1 MSSVGQA
8 LGMAVG
14 GVIGAFTPVG
24 FIVGAQIGGMVGG
37 YLDPP
42 KGPNTQGPRLTDL
55 KQQTASYG
63 VPIPRLYG
71 KDAVFGNVFWIENNQ
86 IKEVATKKKTGG
98 KGGGSKGSVTEY
110 TYFGTFAVGV
120 CLGPVS
126 AIKRIWLNG
135 KLFYVGASSDMSTI
149 VWSTQVEQY
158 FTAYLGT
165 DDQQPDPRMQA
176 ALGVNATPAF
186 RGLCYL
192 VFKDL
197 PLADY
202 GNTIVGTQVKV
213 EVLKNATSGPAVI
226 YTTTAFGGTTY
237 PHIANLDDGL
247 ISINV
252 VRTGDYI
259 RRFQAGFAIADQI
272 AGNVLFQNPG
282 SYVEYTL
289 AWGNVGLFAG
299 RYYYAQHNQSA
310 DGLLGWGELEY
321 RTGPYRMELI
331 NGARIDAGII
341 ADRVANG
348 YSATW
353 SPRVVTQDVR
363 GLGLF
368 VIDHNARWYFIDADG
383 VVFASGPSS
392 GIGTGY
398 GDYAFSSGNGEAN
411 YAFGCAAFDSL
422 YMRYARPEAGSAT
435 EGLLHTY
442 VVDASGTLV
451 QEHFVSSLGWPNNIT
466 RVGSIYLLGNVVAMQ
481 FGANNFAVVDLESIS
496 ETATNVRD
504 IVSAECALSRFLDPT
519 DIDVSELERAITGYT
534 VSSVGQLRTP
544 LEQLQAFYPFD
555 VFQDGYKI
563 RFRPRGGASLAT
575 YDVSDLVIE
584 GQGDAILTR
593 VRETDSR
600 LPVRVSIK
608 YSDAGREYD
617 LSEQYAERHDG
628 DLANV
633 RTIEL
638 PIVMSANEAAGV
650 AQRLLNLY
658 WLERYENGFTLP
670 PTARKHQPSDVITLT
685 TPDETLLVRL
695 TTAEDYPDAR
705 LACTARLAGQTLY
718 SPAAVG
724 EVTAAPSEVL
734 VPNGPTMSALLDI
747 PYLMSGMDQ
756 AGFVAAMYSPMPS
769 WSGGAFYNS
778 NDGGESWNAIR
789 AITENATAGRATT
802 VLGAAASYQIVD
814 AINTVTIRLN
824 HGTLASV
831 TLLAMF
837 NGANHFAL
845 GAHGRWEICAAQ
857 TVTDHG
863 DGSYTLS
870 NLMRGRYG
878 TEQYAS
884 THTSTDT
891 FVLLDSA
898 DLAFITVPVGNI
910 GLQKLWR
917 AVGRDKALDSA
928 SDIAFT
934 YTGENLECRSPIRL
948 RGHRDPGTL
957 DWHFGWVPRSR
968 MPVEPFSGVATPL
981 GETSEAYEME
991 IWDAGYTTLK
1001 RTITG
1006 LTSPSAIWKQA
1017 QQMADFGDTPLNVAV
1032 NVYQMSPTVGRGHPL
1047 KASLAHSL
1055 SADPYIDNLVLG
1067 MHMSGANG
1075 STTFTDVCGKTVTVY
1090 GNTQVA
1096 VTANF
1101 PAGAAAFDG
1110 AGDYIAVADHPDL
1123 DFGSGDFA
1131 ICLDIETTQTLIYA
1145 TAIGR
1150 PWGVAPYTGGW
1161 YLIINMS
1168 ATAGSLAVC
1177 WADYATAGPFMVGPT
1192 SAHRD
1197 GSRHRVAWTR
1207 EGNVHRLFFD
1217 DVQVATTTTALAFGN
1232 SSLPLV
1238 IGLDPTFAGRDY
1250 NGKVAELTM
1259 FKGTSRGGASFV
1271 PPAIPFVEP

>member
-42 KGPNTQGPRLTDL
+42 KGPNTQGPRLSDL
-55 KQQTASYG
+55 KQQTSSYG
-63 VPIPRLYG
+63 VPIPRIYG
-71 KDAVFGNVFWIENNQ
+71 KDAVFGNVFWIENNRL
-86 IKEVATKKKTGG
+86 KEVATKKKTGG

-110 TYFGTFAVGV
+110 SYYGTFAVGV
-120 CLGPVS
+120 CLGPVA

-135 KLFYVGASSDMSTI
+135 KLFYVGKSSDLVTI
-149 VWSTQVEQY
+149 VGSTQAEQY

-247 ISINV
+247 ISINA
-252 VRTGDYI
+252 VRTGDYV
-259 RRFQAGFAIADQI
+259 RRYQAGWAIADQI

-289 AWGNVGLFAG
+289 VWGNVGLYNG
-299 RYYYAQHNQSA
+299 RYYYANHNQSTN
-310 DGLLGWGELEY
+310 GLLGYGELQY
-321 RTGPYRMELI
+321 FTGPYRMELI
-331 NGARIDAGII
+331 GTRIDAGII
-341 ADRVANG
+341 ADRVAHG

-353 SPRVVTQDVR
+353 SPRVVTVDTR

-368 VIDHNARWYFIDADG
+368 VIDHDARWYFIDADG

-466 RVGSIYLLGNVVAMQ
+466 MVGSIYLLGNVVAMQ

-863 DGSYTLS
+863 NGSYTLS

-917 AVGRDKALDSA
+917 AVGRDKTLDSA

-934 YTGENLECRSPIRL
+934 YTGENLECRSPIAL
-948 RGHRDPGTL
+948 RGSRDPATFDWTL
-957 DWHFGWVPRSR
+957 QCTPRSR
-968 MPVEPFSGVATPL
+968 TPVEPFSGVSTPI
-981 GETSEAYEME
+981 GEASESYLFE
-991 IWDAGYTTLK
+991 IWDAGFTTLK
-1001 RTITG
+1001 RTLG
-1006 LTSPSAIWKQA
+1006 PVSSPSVAYSQA
-1017 QQMADFGDTPLNVAV
+1017 AQISDFGGEPSTVYFKSRQVSPL
-1032 NVYQMSPTVGRGHPL
+1032 VGIGYAAQSSFYHYLPI
-1047 KASLAHSL
+1047 
-1055 SADPYIDNLVLG
+1055 DPYTDYVVLA
-1067 MHMSGANG
+1067 MHFNGTNG
-1075 STTFTDVCGKTVTVY
+1075 STVFTDLC
-1090 GNTQVA
+1090 GNTI
-1096 VTANF
+1096 TAYGDTKISTSQSKF
-1101 PAGAAAFDG
+1101 GGSSLFVDG
-1110 AGDYIAVADHPDL
+1110 TGDYLTGTNSDL
-1123 DFGSGDFA
+1123 SLGSGDFTIEMWVYPFAHTQPYPCLFSNYNSFSAGALSIFAGHDGGSSTKYQVASNGSFPALTSVSSIVYGSWVHLAVVRSGNTLMLFVNGVIESSTSVAGVVYSGVGSLFA
-1131 ICLDIETTQTLIYA
+1131 IGLSQDAGLNTCFNGYIDDLRITRACRWTSNFTPPTTQF
-1145 TAIGR
+1145 
-1150 PWGVAPYTGGW
+1150 P
-1161 YLIINMS
+1161 
-1168 ATAGSLAVC
+1168 
-1177 WADYATAGPFMVGPT
+1177 
-1192 SAHRD
+1192 
-1197 GSRHRVAWTR
+1197 
-1207 EGNVHRLFFD
+1207 
-1217 DVQVATTTTALAFGN
+1217 
-1232 SSLPLV
+1232 
-1238 IGLDPTFAGRDY
+1238 DP
-1250 NGKVAELTM
+1250 
-1259 FKGTSRGGASFV
+1259 
-1271 PPAIPFVEP
+1271 

>member
-98 KGGGSKGSVTEY
+98 KGGGSKGSVTEFSY
-110 TYFGTFAVGV
+110 YGTFAVGV
-120 CLGPVS
+120 CLGPVA

-149 VWSTQVEQY
+149 VGSTQVEQY

-247 ISINV
+247 ISINA
-252 VRTGDYI
+252 VRTGDYV
-259 RRFQAGFAIADQI
+259 RRYQAGWAIADQI
-272 AGNVLFQNPG
+272 AGDVLFQNPG

-392 GIGTGY
+392 GIRTGY

-466 RVGSIYLLGNVVAMQ
+466 MVGSIYLLGNVVAMQ

-563 RFRPRGGASLAT
+563 LFRPRGGASLAT

-934 YTGENLECRSPIRL
+934 YTGENLECRSPIRP
-948 RGHRDPGTL
+948 RGNRNPSTL
-957 DWHFGWVPRSR
+957 DWTLECTPRSR
-968 MPVEPFSGVATPL
+968 TPVEPFSGVPTPI
-981 GETSEAYEME
+981 GEAIESYDFE
-991 IWDAGYTTLK
+991 IWDATFSTLK
-1001 RTITG
+1001 RTFSR
-1006 LTSPSAIWKQA
+1006 LPSPTVSWTKA
-1017 QQMADFGDTPLNVAV
+1017 QQISDFGIEQEDVFYRWYPLSGA
-1032 NVYQMSPTVGRGHPL
+1032 VGRGHVLQGSISQFIDFDPHPEL
-1047 KASLAHSL
+1047 TVLNIDFVGSEGSTSFSDSVGHTITAYGDAHISTEQYRFNASS
-1055 SADPYIDNLVLG
+1055 G
-1067 MHMSGANG
+1067 KFSGAGYLSVSASSSLNFSSSDLTIEIWAMRTAVNDGTYADALLCSASNPVGLAIGLFADGKLGISVDSPAGGDWDIRKGCDPGDPRG
-1075 STTFTDVCGKTVTVY
+1075 SITIPLNTWVKIKVCRSGNTWYGLINDVLDQTFTSSAAIS
-1090 GNTQVA
+1090 NTPSGY
-1096 VTANF
+1096 F
-1101 PAGAAAFDG
+1101 IGHWHDG
-1110 AGDYIAVADHPDL
+1110 
-1123 DFGSGDFA
+1123 
-1131 ICLDIETTQTLIYA
+1131 
-1145 TAIGR
+1145 
-1150 PWGVAPYTGGW
+1150 
-1161 YLIINMS
+1161 
-1168 ATAGSLAVC
+1168 
-1177 WADYATAGPFMVGPT
+1177 
-1192 SAHRD
+1192 
-1197 GSRHRVAWTR
+1197 WTR
-1207 EGNVHRLFFD
+1207 C
-1217 DVQVATTTTALAFGN
+1217 
-1232 SSLPLV
+1232 
-1238 IGLDPTFAGRDY
+1238 
-1250 NGKVAELTM
+1250 
-1259 FKGTSRGGASFV
+1259 FKGYIGKIKIKNG
-1271 PPAIPFVEP
+1271 ICII